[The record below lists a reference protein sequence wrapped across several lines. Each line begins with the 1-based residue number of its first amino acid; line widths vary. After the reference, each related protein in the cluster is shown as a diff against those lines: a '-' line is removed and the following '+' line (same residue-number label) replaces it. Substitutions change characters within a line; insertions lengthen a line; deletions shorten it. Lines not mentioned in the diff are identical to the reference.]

1 MLDKNNKVK
10 EKQRV
15 FDYNSKSYFY
25 YMEKIFDVAVLSL
38 LWLVFCLPI
47 VTIGASTTALYYTV
61 HKVIMQD
68 RGYLSQEFVRAFRD
82 NLKRGTILWLILGI
96 VNFALQLNIGILY
109 KKTEGYAGLFFV
121 IFYIVL
127 LVLVIGVML
136 YSFPAMSRFD
146 MEAGWIL
153 KLALYM
159 TFRYFPVTL
168 VLLSIFAAGLYVLY
182 RIPLLILFL
191 PVGMMMGEHYFL
203 EPILHK
209 HTTH

>member
-1 MLDKNNKVK
+1 MLEKNKKVK
-10 EKQRV
+10 EKHRV

-96 VNFALQLNIGILY
+96 ASFALQLNIGILY
-109 KKTEGYAGLFFV
+109 KKTEGYVGLFFI

-136 YSFPAMSRFD
+136 YSFPVLSRFD

-153 KLALYM
+153 KLAIYM

-168 VLLSIFAAGLYVLY
+168 VLLSIFVAGLYVLY
-182 RIPLLILFL
+182 RIPLLVIFL
-191 PVGMMMGEHYFL
+191 PVCMMMGEHYFL
-203 EPILHK
+203 ESVLQR
-209 HTTH
+209 HTAR